1 MWKKVKEKREIR
13 VQIDSREKPTAI
25 SCN

>member
-13 VQIDSREKPTAI
+13 VQIDRREKPTAI